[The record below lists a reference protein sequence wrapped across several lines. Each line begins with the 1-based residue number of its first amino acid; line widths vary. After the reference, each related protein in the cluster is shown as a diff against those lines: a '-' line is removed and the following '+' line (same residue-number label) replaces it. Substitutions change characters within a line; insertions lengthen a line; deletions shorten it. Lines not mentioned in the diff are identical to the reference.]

1 MTDPKHPLLR
11 RTGIAA
17 LAGLALVLPLTACSG
32 GSDPLDEGKAAEEAK
47 PKHATDSIVI
57 GTANFPESEII
68 GQIWAETLRNAGFEV
83 EVRSG
88 IGSRDVYLQ
97 ALQEGSV
104 DIVPEYSGNLAQ
116 YFMAAEDQELPVGA
130 TEEQVLNGLNKALP
144 AGLATGKAAPGESKD
159 SYRVTRELAD
169 QAKLVT
175 LADLNNL
182 DDIRIASNP
191 ELKDR
196 PYGPGGL
203 EELYGVRADKL
214 SIVPISD
221 SGGPLTIAAL
231 TTDKANVA
239 NVYTTSPTFN
249 TDGEEI
255 DLVTLEDPE
264 NLILPQHV
272 LPLMQGKAVSG
283 EAREALTRIN
293 ADLTTDALL
302 EMNIRN
308 IGPEKADPATIA
320 RDFVAENS

>member
-1 MTDPKHPLLR
+1 MTLPNNQLIR
-11 RTGIAA
+11 RAGAA
-17 LAGLALVLPLTACSG
+17 LAGLALVFPLAACSG
-32 GSDPLDEGKAAEEAK
+32 SSDPLSEGSSDGEAK
-47 PKHATDSIVI
+47 STHATDSIVI

-88 IGSRDVYLQ
+88 IGSRDVYLK

-116 YFMAAEDQELPVGA
+116 YFMAAENQELPVGA

-175 LADLNNL
+175 LADLGNL

-196 PYGPGGL
+196 PYGPSGL
-203 EELYGVRADKL
+203 EELYNIKADKM
-214 SIVPISD
+214 SIIPISD

-231 TTDKANVA
+231 TTGKANVA
-239 NVYTTSPTFN
+239 NVYTTSPTFD

-255 DLVTLEDPE
+255 ELVTLEDPE

-283 EAREALTRIN
+283 EAREAITKIN
-293 ADLTTDALL
+293 ADLTTEALL

-308 IGPEKADPATIA
+308 IGPEKADPETIA

>member
-1 MTDPKHPLLR
+1 MTPRKNQLLR
-11 RTGIAA
+11 RAGVA
-17 LAGLALVLPLTACSG
+17 LTGLALVLPLTACSG
-32 GSDPLDEGKAAEEAK
+32 SSDPLNEKSGDEAK
-47 PKHATDSIVI
+47 VNHATDTIVI

-83 EVRSG
+83 EVKSG
-88 IGSRDVYLQ
+88 IGSREVYLK

-175 LADLNNL
+175 LADLGNL

-196 PYGPGGL
+196 PYGPKGL
-203 EELYGVRADKL
+203 EELYNIQADKM

-239 NVYTTSPTFN
+239 NVYTTSPTLD
-249 TDGEEI
+249 TDGKEI

-264 NLILPQHV
+264 NLVLPQHV

-283 EAREALTRIN
+283 EAREALTKIN
-293 ADLTTDALL
+293 ADLTTEALL

-308 IGPEKADPATIA
+308 IGPEKADPETIA
-320 RDFVAENS
+320 RDFVAEHS

>member
-1 MTDPKHPLLR
+1 MTLPKNQLLR
-11 RTGIAA
+11 RAGAT
-17 LAGLALVLPLTACSG
+17 LAGLALVLPLAACTGS
-32 GSDPLDEGKAAEEAK
+32 SDPLSEGNSGGETKSTR
-47 PKHATDSIVI
+47 ATDSIVI

-83 EVRSG
+83 EVKSG
-88 IGSRDVYLQ
+88 IGSRDVYLK

-116 YFMAAEDQELPVGA
+116 YFMAAENQELPVGA

-175 LADLNNL
+175 LADLDNL

-196 PYGPGGL
+196 PYGPSGL
-203 EELYGVRADKL
+203 EELYNIKADKM
-214 SIVPISD
+214 SIIPISD

-239 NVYTTSPTFN
+239 NVYTTSPTFD
-249 TDGEEI
+249 TDGAEI

-264 NLILPQHV
+264 NLILPQHI

-283 EAREALTRIN
+283 EAREAITKIN

-308 IGPEKADPATIA
+308 IGPEKADPKTIA
-320 RDFVAENS
+320 RDFVTENS